1 VQRVLPGDNND
12 QGVINMATQAFF
24 DIGNVILAP
33 SPTFARLKDK
43 PRTWVPLLALILLT
57 LAITNWYVSTLDF
70 AWFREHMLASQP
82 AVKPEQRA
90 AMEQFLT
97 PKTMMWSSGAGAV
110 LGTPFI
116 CALAAL
122 YYLLAG
128 KVMGS
133 SIGYGKWFGFAVWTS
148 IPRLLALPLSAL
160 QIVTSGGRLAPEDM
174 SMVSLNYLLLHV
186 PMSSP
191 WASFANAL
199 DLTSLW
205 SIALAAIGLKVWTGR
220 GTGTCVTVAVL
231 PYLLVYGIWAA
242 KIAFI
247 G

>member
-1 VQRVLPGDNND
+1 
-12 QGVINMATQAFF
+12 MATQAFF

-43 PRTWVPLLALILLT
+43 PRPWVPLLVLILLT
-57 LAITNWYVSTLDF
+57 LAVTYWYVSTLDF
-70 AWFREHMLASQP
+70 AWFREHMLAAQG
-82 AVKPEQRA
+82 AAKPEARA
-90 AMEQFLT
+90 ALEKFLT

-110 LGTPFI
+110 LGTPFV

-128 KVMGS
+128 KLMGMG
-133 SIGYGKWFGFAVWTS
+133 IGYGKWFGFAVWTS

-160 QIVTSGGRLAPEDM
+160 QIMTSGGRLAPEDM
-174 SMVSLNYLLLHV
+174 NMVSLNYLLLHL

-191 WASFANAL
+191 WFGFATNL

-205 SIALAAIGLKVWTGR
+205 AIALAVIGLKSWTGR
-220 GTGTCVTVAVL
+220 STGTCVTVAVL
-231 PYLLVYGIWAA
+231 PYAVVYGIWAA
-242 KIAFI
+242 KIAFL